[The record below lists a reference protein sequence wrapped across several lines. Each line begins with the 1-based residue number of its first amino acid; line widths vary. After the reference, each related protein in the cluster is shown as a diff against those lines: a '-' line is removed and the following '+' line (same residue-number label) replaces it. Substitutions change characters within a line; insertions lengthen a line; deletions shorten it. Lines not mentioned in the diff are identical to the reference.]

1 MKSNPYN
8 PGSGRPPPEL
18 AGRASVIDLV
28 RSELERA
35 VEGRSSRDIMLLG
48 LRGVGKTVLLV
59 EFEKMAEEITSHVS
73 NVIEADNN
81 TPLPQLLVPQL
92 FRILIRLNRIKRAKH
107 QAERAWNMF
116 KSFASAFKITI
127 GGTGIEVKNTH
138 ATGDLTLDLTDLF
151 VDIGEAAKAGNTAV
165 IILVDEVQCLNGND
179 LGALIMALHKISQ
192 RQLPILFIGAGLPQL
207 PKLAGEIKSYAER
220 LFHYELIGKLDR
232 TAAIDALVEPASA
245 GNVRYTSGAL
255 NLIIKQ
261 TQGYPYYLQEWGK
274 HAWDIALS
282 SPITAKHVTEASK
295 LAIATLDNGFFA
307 SRLRRLT
314 DRQQDYARAMAELT
328 LPARSSEVAKVL
340 GSKVERTAPVRE
352 EIIKKGMAYSPK
364 RGLIDFTIPLFDEFL
379 RRSLPKPQTTAQ
391 KRSRKRGSARQKHQ
405 RKSS

>member
-73 NVIEADNN
+73 NVIEAGYN